1 MKTGKLNPLMD
12 FVNTLCNFVALNL
25 VFLVSCLPVVT
36 IGAALS
42 SLYYVTIK
50 EAREEYGYLVRVYLR
65 ELKSNLK
72 NGTIAFAILA
82 VVGAV
87 LLFNISFWFSMG
99 TTFSAIVG
107 GVMLAVMIAWLLTFH
122 YTFPLIGRFVNTP
135 LKSIKNAWA
144 LAVLHFKWTLAL
156 VLMDVCAVCFCLF
169 FPPMKMIMVLFGF
182 AFLAYCQ
189 SFVFK
194 KVFAP
199 YEEGSISPEEKQ
211 GLLERQAEMMS
222 GTSQL

>member
-12 FVNTLCNFVALNL
+12 FVNTLCSFVALNL
-25 VFLVSCLPVVT
+25 VFLASCLPVIT

-50 EAREEYGYLVRVYLR
+50 ETREEYGYLVRTYLR

-72 NGTIAFAILA
+72 NGTIAFAILFA
-82 VVGAV
+82 VGAL
-87 LLFNISFWFSMG
+87 LLFNLSFWLSLGTPFS
-99 TTFSAIVG
+99 TAVG
-107 GVMLAVMIAWLLTFH
+107 GALIAIAIAWFLTVS

-135 LKSIKNAWA
+135 LKSIRNAWT
-144 LAVLHFKWTLAL
+144 LAVVNIKWTLAL
-156 VLMDVCAVCFCLF
+156 ALMDICAVCFCLF
-169 FPPMKMIMVLFGF
+169 FPPMKIIMVLFGF

-189 SFVFK
+189 SFVFQ

-199 YEEGSISPEEKQ
+199 YEEGNAAPKDKQ
-211 GLLERQAEMMS
+211 GMLKRQAEMMS
-222 GTSQL
+222 GTSQF